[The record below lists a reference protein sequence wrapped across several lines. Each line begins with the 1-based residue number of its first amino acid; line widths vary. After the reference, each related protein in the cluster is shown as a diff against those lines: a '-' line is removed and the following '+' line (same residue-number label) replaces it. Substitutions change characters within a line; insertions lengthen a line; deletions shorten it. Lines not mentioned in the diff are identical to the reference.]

1 MNPTADGK
9 GLYRALLACLVVASL
24 PIKNLAYVTPAL
36 YLLILLLHG
45 EYRVV
50 CRVALLYA
58 VILVASCVAI
68 LWDHLGGRVVNL
80 PGLWMG
86 LVTYAPLIVIVCETF
101 DRTIDDATYDKFIN
115 VCCWFILLQSAIG
128 VLQFV
133 ATGNGD
139 AVCGSFGL
147 LDGFQQS
154 ITIAQVYFTFTI
166 LGMILFVLPAANR
179 WLPRV
184 AITAGALSCVLAQS
198 GHQTIFF
205 IVSLMIAG
213 MLRISHIATLARTV
227 VAVGVT
233 AVLVLVIYPDTI
245 WLTRE
250 WFGKVTD
257 PSSSPKRLAL
267 DGAASILSEPKNLMI
282 GTGLGQYASRAALIT
297 SNEYL
302 AVELPALLTGKSDYY
317 NDYIHPANLL
327 FEQMGEGS
335 AIVKPYMSVVNLTVE
350 LGLVISIAL
359 AWVMCRAAIRSV
371 RLMMGSDGQLGWIGF
386 SMTVGILFFLLCS
399 CIENYAEF
407 CQAIIVPFILFVV
420 AGSRAQTILNAAVG
434 ERVEDQ
440 QSAFG
445 MFRPSYAL
453 AQVKPRRH

>member
-1 MNPTADGK
+1 MNSTADANA
-9 GLYRALLACLVVASL
+9 LYRAFLACLVVASL

-36 YLLILLLHG
+36 YLLIILLHG
-45 EYRVV
+45 EYRLV

-58 VILVASCVAI
+58 VILLTSCVAI
-68 LWDHLGGRVVNL
+68 LWDHLGGRTVNL

-86 LVTYAPLIVIVCETF
+86 LVTYAPLILIVCETF
-101 DRTIDDATYDKFIN
+101 DRTIDEATYHRFVN
-115 VCCWFILLQSAIG
+115 VCCWFILLQSVIG

-133 ATGNGD
+133 ATANGD

-166 LGMILFVLPAANR
+166 LAMILFLLPAANR

-184 AITAGALSCVLAQS
+184 AIASGALICVLAQS

-205 IVSLMIAG
+205 IVSLIIVG
-213 MLRISHIATLARTV
+213 MLRMSHIGTLARTV
-227 VAVGVT
+227 VAAGIT
-233 AVLVLVIYPDTI
+233 AVLVLVVYPDTI

-257 PSSSPKRLAL
+257 PSSSPKRMAI
-267 DGAASILSEPKNLMI
+267 DGAVAILAEPKNLTI

-317 NDYIHPANLL
+317 TEYIQPADLL
-327 FEQMGEGS
+327 FDQIGEGS
-335 AIVKPYMSVVNLTVE
+335 AIVKPYMTVVNLAVE
-350 LGLVISIAL
+350 LGLVMTIAL
-359 AWVMCRAAIRSV
+359 AFVILRATNWSA
-371 RLMMGSDGQLGWIGF
+371 RLMMRSDGQAGWIGF
-386 SMTVGILFFLLCS
+386 SMTVGILFFVLC
-399 CIENYAEF
+399 CFIENYAEF
-407 CQAIIVPFILFVV
+407 SQAIIVPFILFVV
-420 AGSRAQTILNAAVG
+420 AGSRAKTILSAAVG
-434 ERVEDQ
+434 ERFEDQ
-440 QSAFG
+440 LNARGVFQ
-445 MFRPSYAL
+445 PSYAL
-453 AQVKPRRH
+453 AGAQPRRQ